1 MLSDI
6 EAVTGV
12 TANIVNDA
20 ENADIIVG
28 TIGKSAAVDSL
39 ITEGK
44 LDVSEIEGQWEAFTL
59 SNIDG
64 TLVIAGADKR
74 GTIYGIYDLSE
85 KMGVSPWEWWADV
98 TPSHSDAIYVSLPE
112 NGYTEGA
119 PSVKYRGIF
128 INQEYNLWNW
138 AKSLDGDIGIGTETY
153 KKIFELLL
161 RLKANYLWPAMHEYT
176 QAFNVNPEN
185 ARLADE
191 YGIVM
196 GTSHCEML
204 LRNNMG
210 ELLDFQERWISE
222 HPNAKLY
229 MFKDNSLNADVA
241 YDYTDVDAEG
251 NPVDNKQFVE
261 DYWRERVRANK
272 DYESNFTIGMRGV
285 HDGAWNPV
293 SAKTDEEKIALL
305 EEIIAKQREILSQE
319 IGKPA
324 EEIPQTF
331 IPYKEILPLYNAGL
345 EVPDDVTIMWTNDNY
360 GHIRQS
366 SNKEERQRSGG
377 GGMYYHVSYFG
388 RPSSV
393 IWNGGTQLG
402 LIKEEMTKAYDSGA
416 DTVWILNVGPLKGF
430 ENQTEYFLD
439 LGRNI
444 DKVRNIS
451 VKDYVKNN
459 AKHYFDFNDE
469 QAEEYAEIQCEFLEL
484 ANSRRP
490 DFMTQGLYSITS
502 YGDEGQIVA
511 DRYDSL
517 LKRSE
522 ALYNSLPDDKKP
534 SFYELQLYAV
544 KSANNI
550 IHTFIGADKAA
561 LYKAQGRGAGVNKYA
576 EESESAWAK
585 ITDDMNEYN
594 TMLDGKWNN
603 VVNPFQK
610 KESGS
615 WDIMRNWKSDNSTVV
630 LETVDTLPYTE
641 MGIAVENQQ
650 DINTAPVLEFSG
662 YTKDVRFIDI
672 FNRGTGSFDWKA
684 SADKDWIIF
693 NKENGTV
700 CDDDRIYAGIDWD
713 SVPDGNSTAK
723 ITITRYIGEN
733 AVQSKTI
740 DVTVN
745 NDVKDLPEK
754 TYAEANG
761 YVSMEAEHYTRST
774 SKSSGESSLTDGV
787 VTGSEPKLITNASD
801 GVGVVAVYNQDG
813 TLSSVQT
820 STNYSEGAYIF
831 EKPIDLN
838 ADETVK
844 GMVWSSFEEMRPI
857 KDAYGLAE
865 EQSAAVY
872 EWQEQ
877 DDFGRSGTSMKL
889 MPNTDDSISD
899 NSVYLEYDIYF
910 ESTGTFN
917 VDVYRMPTLNERGGM
932 NFAVGIDESTPT
944 VLEGCNKYYN
954 NSNGTDKWGKG
965 ILNNSEMLTAS
976 VTVTEPGIHHLRLYG
991 IDPGVTIDKMVITT
1005 GEKFDSYYGAPESY
1019 NTTYNNKAAEIPE
1032 PSTAATE
1039 STGDVTAL
1047 FTPQLYTAGISLDG
1061 DAVTGVGIIKLADI
1075 SNAHI
1080 TVAAYDDSGIML
1092 DSQTVTDDFSE
1103 VNINEK
1109 ATIPVNFAVPQ
1120 DTAEIQV
1127 IVYDGNETL
1136 NALSPVYATDVN
1148 SVSLMA
1154 TYDNGTIEVRQD
1166 LGRYTGKEAI
1176 CLITDADSGETVYI
1190 RQETVG
1196 ENTFKTITT
1205 GELDSTYNVNIG
1217 VSGNGMVITEK
1228 AYTEKHI
1235 ETDNPE
1241 KSETLYSWDFS
1252 EESQTA
1258 SQGSNIPVLG
1268 GNAAYDSGNQAVKMT
1283 STDKSGGKMSVTFD
1297 EPVKTV
1303 QGQEITVVSK
1313 IAYGREDG
1321 KHMDYT
1327 ITDSNGNE
1335 LLGSHI
1341 SIYSGSTAQ
1350 SLRIGGEEQ
1359 LNGGLPAGITTKN
1372 KDKDGIKNGYS
1383 TFTVTLS
1390 PDTNTIT
1397 LKVSNAEDESTFTGK
1412 FPEGSSYDLGALNFS
1427 TTHTWASR
1435 SCYVDDISV
1444 TKTTA
1449 PSYTMSF
1456 DVQDTSGEKIDKAA
1470 IEVTDAKYGIVIEPE
1485 TDGTYYLCDGVYSYT
1500 VTAEGYEPIKA
1511 ELELSQA
1518 TLSRTIAVTMEKS
1531 GSTDP
1536 DPTPT
1541 SGPSDEKTA
1550 TITIQYRDEEDN
1562 KIKDDVVF
1570 TEKYNEGDTYTVSD
1584 DLKKDFTVKT
1594 ESGLY
1599 NLYTINEER
1608 SQLEAPYEESMTLK
1622 IEFNNSAQY
1631 DYYEDFE
1638 NYTIDTSNWHV
1649 QSGNSIVPT
1658 VETDA
1663 SGYIKYSAGSS
1674 TTGGYMTFDEVN
1686 TETKTVHISA
1696 DVKFTPATEAQSNGK
1711 IGNSQFAISNTS
1723 PSFSRSNITYGINS
1737 SCSGHIIVFEY
1748 NSGKTLAVNGNEL
1761 STDFI
1766 GDWMH
1771 LEADVNFSDKSASI
1785 TVTNDSGLKAVFED
1799 AEIYSSSFDGNI
1811 GSYYMRGAGAYGMV
1825 SADNI
1830 TVKVTGDGGER
1841 VPDIESDINFK
1852 SVYAFGD
1859 SIVYGDDAP
1868 QSSFMRLIA
1877 DDYAVDLNMMAK
1889 NGATVMPGSN
1899 SIISQVNNAPEEA
1912 PDFVVF
1918 DGYTNDAYGSA
1929 DSDEFTSSGSRKDI
1943 TQCYGEITP
1952 EGTEEFDT
1960 SGLFFYMH
1968 KKTSS

>member
-1 MLSDI
+1 M
-6 EAVTGV
+6 
-12 TANIVNDA
+12 
-20 ENADIIVG
+20 
-28 TIGKSAAVDSL
+28 
-39 ITEGK
+39 
-44 LDVSEIEGQWEAFTL
+44 
-59 SNIDG
+59 
-64 TLVIAGADKR
+64 
-74 GTIYGIYDLSE
+74 
-85 KMGVSPWEWWADV
+85 
-98 TPSHSDAIYVSLPE
+98 
-112 NGYTEGA
+112 
-119 PSVKYRGIF
+119 
-128 INQEYNLWNW
+128 
-138 AKSLDGDIGIGTETY
+138 
-153 KKIFELLL
+153 
-161 RLKANYLWPAMHEYT
+161 
-176 QAFNVNPEN
+176 
-185 ARLADE
+185 
-191 YGIVM
+191 
-196 GTSHCEML
+196 
-204 LRNNMG
+204 
-210 ELLDFQERWISE
+210 
-222 HPNAKLY
+222 
-229 MFKDNSLNADVA
+229 
-241 YDYTDVDAEG
+241 
-251 NPVDNKQFVE
+251 
-261 DYWRERVRANK
+261 
-272 DYESNFTIGMRGV
+272 
-285 HDGAWNPV
+285 
-293 SAKTDEEKIALL
+293 
-305 EEIIAKQREILSQE
+305 
-319 IGKPA
+319 
-324 EEIPQTF
+324 
-331 IPYKEILPLYNAGL
+331 
-345 EVPDDVTIMWTNDNY
+345 
-360 GHIRQS
+360 
-366 SNKEERQRSGG
+366 
-377 GGMYYHVSYFG
+377 
-388 RPSSV
+388 
-393 IWNGGTQLG
+393 
-402 LIKEEMTKAYDSGA
+402 
-416 DTVWILNVGPLKGF
+416 
-430 ENQTEYFLD
+430 
-439 LGRNI
+439 
-444 DKVRNIS
+444 
-451 VKDYVKNN
+451 
-459 AKHYFDFNDE
+459 
-469 QAEEYAEIQCEFLEL
+469 
-484 ANSRRP
+484 
-490 DFMTQGLYSITS
+490 
-502 YGDEGQIVA
+502 
-511 DRYDSL
+511 
-517 LKRSE
+517 
-522 ALYNSLPDDKKP
+522 
-534 SFYELQLYAV
+534 
-544 KSANNI
+544 
-550 IHTFIGADKAA
+550 
-561 LYKAQGRGAGVNKYA
+561 
-576 EESESAWAK
+576 
-585 ITDDMNEYN
+585 
-594 TMLDGKWNN
+594 
-603 VVNPFQK
+603 
-610 KESGS
+610 
-615 WDIMRNWKSDNSTVV
+615 
-630 LETVDTLPYTE
+630 
-641 MGIAVENQQ
+641 
-650 DINTAPVLEFSG
+650 
-662 YTKDVRFIDI
+662 
-672 FNRGTGSFDWKA
+672 
-684 SADKDWIIF
+684 
-693 NKENGTV
+693 
-700 CDDDRIYAGIDWD
+700 
-713 SVPDGNSTAK
+713 PDGNSTAK

-733 AVQSKTI
+733 AVQAKTI

-831 EKPIDLN
+831 EKPIALN

-944 VLEGCNKYYN
+944 VLEVCNKYYN

-965 ILNNSEMLTAS
+965 ILNNIEMLTAS

-1005 GEKFDSYYGAPESY
+1005 GEKLDSYYGAPESY
-1019 NTTYNNKAAEIPE
+1019 NTTYNNNAAEMPE

-1047 FTPQLYTAGISLDG
+1047 FTPQLYTSGISLDG

-1075 SNAHI
+1075 SNAQI

-1092 DSQTVTDDFSE
+1092 DSQTVTGDFSE

-1109 ATIPVNFAVPQ
+1109 ATIPVSFNIPQ

-1258 SQGSNIPVLG
+1258 SEGSNIPVLG

-1335 LLGSHI
+1335 LVGSHI

-1359 LNGGLPAGITTKN
+1359 LNGGLPA
-1372 KDKDGIKNGYS
+1372 
-1383 TFTVTLS
+1383 
-1390 PDTNTIT
+1390 
-1397 LKVSNAEDESTFTGK
+1397 
-1412 FPEGSSYDLGALNFS
+1412 
-1427 TTHTWASR
+1427 
-1435 SCYVDDISV
+1435 
-1444 TKTTA
+1444 
-1449 PSYTMSF
+1449 
-1456 DVQDTSGEKIDKAA
+1456 
-1470 IEVTDAKYGIVIEPE
+1470 
-1485 TDGTYYLCDGVYSYT
+1485 
-1500 VTAEGYEPIKA
+1500 
-1511 ELELSQA
+1511 
-1518 TLSRTIAVTMEKS
+1518 
-1531 GSTDP
+1531 
-1536 DPTPT
+1536 
-1541 SGPSDEKTA
+1541 
-1550 TITIQYRDEEDN
+1550 
-1562 KIKDDVVF
+1562 
-1570 TEKYNEGDTYTVSD
+1570 
-1584 DLKKDFTVKT
+1584 
-1594 ESGLY
+1594 
-1599 NLYTINEER
+1599 
-1608 SQLEAPYEESMTLK
+1608 
-1622 IEFNNSAQY
+1622 
-1631 DYYEDFE
+1631 
-1638 NYTIDTSNWHV
+1638 
-1649 QSGNSIVPT
+1649 

-1663 SGYIKYSAGSS
+1663 SGYIKYSTGSS
-1674 TTGGYMTFDEVN
+1674 TTGGYMTFGEIN
-1686 TETKTVHISA
+1686 TDTKTVHITA

-1711 IGNSQFAISNTS
+1711 IGNSQFAISNVL
-1723 PSFSRSNITYGINS
+1723 PSFSGTNITYGINS
-1737 SCSGHIIVFEY
+1737 SCRGHIIVFEY
-1748 NSGKTLAVNGNEL
+1748 NSGETLAVNGNEL

-1859 SIVYGDDAP
+1859 SIVYGDEAP
-1868 QSSFMRLIA
+1868 QESFMQFIA

-1918 DGYTNDAYGSA
+1918 DGYTNDAYGSS
-1929 DSDEFTSSGSRKDI
+1929 DSDEFNSSGSHKDI